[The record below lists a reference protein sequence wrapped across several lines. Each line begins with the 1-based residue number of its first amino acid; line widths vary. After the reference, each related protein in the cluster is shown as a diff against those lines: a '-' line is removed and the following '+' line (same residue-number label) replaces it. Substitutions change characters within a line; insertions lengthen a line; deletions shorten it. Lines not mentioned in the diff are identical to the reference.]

1 MQRRKIRG
9 LVVNIM
15 KVVKGPEDYAE
26 TKDMKEI
33 RELYDS
39 IKNME
44 VIYLDDLKKVIQEFE
59 GIALSYPYYVMYID
73 GSTDKIRGMDSKEL
87 WEEFKS
93 YLIYCYDRMNPGRIV
108 YLGNILEELQSRLE
122 KKRREENGSK
132 SDQRP

>member
-73 GSTDKIRGMDSKEL
+73 GSTDKIREMDSKEL

-132 SDQRP
+132 SDQWP